1 MMKRRKGLSDMIA
14 EAAQNSLGKAKEVSN
29 VVEQGIRQNEA
40 EAAPNEE
47 PAAETQ
53 QEPAPRPVP
62 PSARAEQQ
70 AAPQPSPQKPEMVLD
85 TSLCPG
91 CFGDIGGAPA
101 CPNCGYDLR
110 GTEHHPIYL
119 PPGLV
124 LHDRYIVGRVL
135 GQGGFG
141 VTYLGYDKFF
151 LKPVAVKEYLP
162 TALASRYGN
171 TTSIKPS
178 TGDAVEHFQ
187 EGLRLF
193 LEEARNLAKLDHPN
207 IIKIENYFEANNTG
221 YMVMNF
227 VAGPSLSEHLKA
239 RGGRVTWA
247 EARAVIM
254 PLLDALEAVHEKSIF
269 HRDIST
275 QNILLA
281 EGQTPILIDFG
292 AARQVV
298 GEQSRSLDVV
308 LKPGYSPLEQFAS
321 KGNIG
326 PWTDVYATAATIHL
340 LLTGVLPPAATDRIY
355 KDELVSLASLP
366 GLGIPEP
373 FGDCILKA
381 LAVRGDDRWQSV
393 GEFRSGLL
401 EAESA
406 HAQPQAPA
414 APPAPK
420 APKAPKAEEA
430 KAKPAEPA
438 AAKPAQNP
446 PAQDA
451 AAKGGGGSK
460 KILILGGVAVLLMVA
475 LVFALTGKKGPD
487 TASQA
492 GQAGAGQ
499 QQAAPAQPTAGA
511 GADAGDSKGAGLDEA
526 ENLLRQG
533 KLVPPGKNAFTIFEQ
548 HLAGADKTAGARAE
562 QGLKG
567 ILQAAESLAKP
578 EAGKVLKAMSKSASP
593 GISAEARA
601 GLGRLSEGFIQGA
614 KKKMAEGDCAEART
628 GLEKALALDGDSA
641 EARKLLAEVK
651 ASKGVLSIYAD
662 PWGYIVIDG
671 KKTQQVAPVDALEL
685 SCGKHTITLQNPDF
699 KERTVDVDIRAKK
712 RARASLI
719 KDAKKVLY
727 D

>member
-1 MMKRRKGLSDMIA
+1 MTKRRKGLSDMIA
-14 EAAQNSLGKAKEVSN
+14 EAAQNSLSKAKEVSN

-40 EAAPNEE
+40 ESAPDEESASGAWQELAA
-47 PAAETQ
+47 
-53 QEPAPRPVP
+53 RPVP
-62 PSARAEQQ
+62 PSARTQQQ
-70 AAPQPSPQKPEMVLD
+70 AAPLKPEPVID

-91 CFGDIGGAPA
+91 CFADIDGEPV
-101 CPNCGYDLR
+101 CSKCGYDLR

-151 LKPVAVKEYLP
+151 LKRVAVKEYLP

-178 TGDAVEHFQ
+178 TGDAAEHFQ

-227 VAGPSLSEHLKA
+227 VGGPSLSEHLKS
-239 RGGRVTWA
+239 RGGRMNWA
-247 EARAVIM
+247 EARTVVM
-254 PLLDALEAVHEKSIF
+254 PLLDALEAVHDKSIF

-281 EGQTPILIDFG
+281 EGHTPILIDFG

-308 LKPGYSPLEQFAS
+308 LKPGYSPMEQFAS

-340 LLTGVLPPAATDRIY
+340 LLTGVLPPAATDRFY

-401 EAESA
+401 EAEA
-406 HAQPQAPA
+406 VPAQGARPAQAPA
-414 APPAPK
+414 EPVQIKPPTV
-420 APKAPKAEEA
+420 EEV
-430 KAKPAEPA
+430 KGKPAEPA
-438 AAKPAQNP
+438 AAKPAQSS
-446 PAQDA
+446 PAQVA
-451 AAKGGGGSK
+451 AAQKGGGSK
-460 KILILGGVAVLLMVA
+460 KIMILGGVALLVLVA

-487 TASQA
+487 AASQT
-492 GQAGAGQ
+492 GLPEQVGASQ
-499 QQAAPAQPTAGA
+499 EQTTAAQPGNAANAGN
-511 GADAGDSKGAGLDEA
+511 SKGAGLDEA
-526 ENLLRQG
+526 EKLLKQG

-548 HLAGADKTAGARAE
+548 HLADADKTTGARAE

-567 ILQAAESLAKP
+567 ILQAADSLPKT
-578 EAGKVLKAMSKSASP
+578 EAGKVFKALSKSASP
-593 GISAEARA
+593 GISVEALG
-601 GLGRLSEGFIQGA
+601 GLNRLSEGLLQGA
-614 KKKMAEGDCAEART
+614 KKKMAEGDCAEARVQ
-628 GLEKALALDGDSA
+628 LENALAQDRDNA
-641 EARKLLAEVK
+641 EARKLLAQVK

-699 KERTVDVDIRAKK
+699 KERTVDVAIRVNK
-712 RARASLI
+712 RARVSLI